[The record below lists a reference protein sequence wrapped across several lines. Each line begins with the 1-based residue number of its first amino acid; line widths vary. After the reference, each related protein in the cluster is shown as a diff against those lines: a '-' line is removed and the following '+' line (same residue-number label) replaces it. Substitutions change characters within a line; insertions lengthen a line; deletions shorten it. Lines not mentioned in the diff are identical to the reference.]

1 MDNDNKSIEI
11 WNKVLKASLSIPGA
25 KIDRTSFLTKELSK
39 RVSETQMQSA
49 IESNPAKAGI
59 PRATM
64 DEVAK
69 ASIKWHL
76 TQVTSISFLAG
87 LPGGW
92 WMAGTIPA
100 DLAQFYWHV
109 IQVVQKLAYIYG
121 WPELYSVDE
130 IDDET
135 LLQITLFIGVM
146 MGAKGAAKI
155 VSELAER
162 VSAEVAK
169 RLPRA
174 ALTKYGIYTL
184 AKQVAKWI
192 GVKLTKDI
200 FSRIASKIVP
210 ILGGAVS
217 GAISYVTMKS
227 MSRRLSSHLR
237 SLAIAGS

>member
-1 MDNDNKSIEI
+1 MDNDDKSIEL

-25 KIDRTSFLTKELSK
+25 KIDRTGFLTKELSK
-39 RVSETQMQSA
+39 RVTEAQMLSA

-69 ASIKWHL
+69 GSVKWHL

-100 DLAQFYWHV
+100 DLAQFYWHA

-121 WPELYSVDE
+121 WPELYSEDE

-146 MGAKGAAKI
+146 MGAQGAAKL
-155 VSELAER
+155 VSDLAER
-162 VSAEVAK
+162 VSAQVVK

-174 ALTKYGIYTL
+174 ALTKYGIYNL
-184 AKQVAKWI
+184 AKQVANWI
-192 GVKLTKDI
+192 GVKLTKDS
-200 FSRIASKIVP
+200 FSRIASKLVP

-217 GAISYVTMKS
+217 GAISFITMRT
-227 MSRRLSSHLR
+227 MARRLSSHLR
-237 SLAIAGS
+237 SLPIAGS